1 MPADPTSSEQRDAL
15 VERLFAAALGVN
27 DLYLVHIGDR
37 LGLYRALGSEG
48 SMTSSELAAAT
59 GTQERYVREWLEH
72 QAVGGLLEVADEGD
86 ALSRSYALPD
96 GHAEVLLDRESEA
109 YLAPFARM
117 MVGIVRPL
125 DQVLDAFRTG
135 AGVAYAEYPADFC
148 EGQGEMNRVSFV
160 HGLAGW
166 LGEMP
171 EEDARLR
178 SDPPARVADVACGT
192 GFSTLEIARAY
203 PKVTVD
209 GLDLDPASIAVARAN
224 LEASGLADRVTFS
237 RRDAADP
244 GLSGRYDLVC
254 VFEAIHDLSR
264 PVEVLASLR
273 GLLADGGSA
282 RRRRAR
288 RRLLHRPGGRRRA
301 PHVRLERPALPARG
315 HGRAAVGGD
324 GHRHAGR
331 HAEGVR
337 ARRRLHRG
345 GRPAYRARVLALL
358 PAGPVAPRGAAQPPR
373 PADPRADPRPR
384 PRAGGGG
391 AAGRGRRR
399 RVRAGGARR
408 PPQAHRRA
416 LARDGDRRRAGGA
429 AAG

>member
-273 GLLADGGSA
+273 GLLADGGSVLVA
-282 RRRRAR
+282 DERVADSFTAPGDDVE
-288 RRLLHRPGGRRRA
+288 RLMYGWSVLHC
-301 PHVRLERPALPARG
+301 LPVGMAEQPS
-315 HGRAAVGGD
+315 AATGT
-324 GHRHAGR
+324 AM
-331 HAEGVR
+331 
-337 ARRRLHRG
+337 
-345 GRPAYRARVLALL
+345 
-358 PAGPVAPRGAAQPPR
+358 
-373 PADPRADPRPR
+373 RADTL
-384 PRAGGGG
+384 RAY
-391 AAGRGRRR
+391 ALDAGFTVVDVLPIEHEFWRFYRLG
-399 RVRAGGARR
+399 
-408 PPQAHRRA
+408 P
-416 LARDGDRRRAGGA
+416 
-429 AAG
+429 